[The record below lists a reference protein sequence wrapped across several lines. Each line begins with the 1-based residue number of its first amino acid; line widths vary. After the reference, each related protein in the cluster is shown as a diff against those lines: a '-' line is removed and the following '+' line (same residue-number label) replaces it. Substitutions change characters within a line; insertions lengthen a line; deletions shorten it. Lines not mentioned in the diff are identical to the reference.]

1 MPKLGEKKKKKKAQ
15 KQKQKQKQKQIVKTN
30 VKVNVQS
37 SGGSGGGG
45 TPSFIPQMFRDT
57 SGENQRLVSLVEQIA
72 ARVPR
77 QAEERR
83 RIYPAPLPAEDAPNP
98 YNDPTTVDAVFN
110 APIDLN
116 VPEELGKS
124 KSGRPKGS
132 KNKPKIYATLVG
144 SESEND
150 PITVDAVF
158 NAPLNT
164 NAPVTLKSA
173 GISDEELAQRKLLGE
188 EKAAKAT
195 ERISIQRERAAA
207 KMVKKYGGRV
217 EFEEVEAFGSGLP
230 SQFLST
236 DIY

>member
-15 KQKQKQKQKQIVKTN
+15 KQKQKQKQIVKTN
-30 VKVNVQS
+30 VRVNVQS

-57 SGENQRLVSLVEQIA
+57 SGENQRLVSLVEKIV

-77 QAEERR
+77 QAAAAEAPV
-83 RIYPAPLPAEDAPNP
+83 YNPANDAAAVN
-98 YNDPTTVDAVFN
+98 AVFN

-116 VPEELGKS
+116 VPEEVGGVKKS
-124 KSGRPKGS
+124 KAGRRPGS
-132 KNKPKIYATLVG
+132 KNKPKIYATVVG
-144 SESEND
+144 FESEND
-150 PITVDAVF
+150 PATVDAVF

-173 GISDEELAQRKLLGE
+173 GITDEERAQRKLLRE
-188 EKAAKAT
+188 
-195 ERISIQRERAAA
+195 ERAAA
-207 KMVKKYGGRV
+207 KMVKKYGGSV

-230 SQFLST
+230 SQFMST

>member
-1 MPKLGEKKKKKKAQ
+1 MPKLGEKKKKKKA
-15 KQKQKQKQKQIVKTN
+15 QKQKQKQKQIVKTN

-45 TPSFIPQMFRDT
+45 TPSYIPQIFRDT

-77 QAEERR
+77 
-83 RIYPAPLPAEDAPNP
+83 RIYPAPLPAENLPNP
-98 YNDPTTVDAVFN
+98 YNDPATVDAVFN
-110 APIDLN
+110 APLNSN
-116 VPEELGKS
+116 VPEEVGGVK

-158 NAPLNT
+158 NAPLNS
-164 NAPVTLKSA
+164 NVPVELKSS
-173 GISDEELAQRKLLGE
+173 GITDEERVKRKLIRE
-188 EKAAKAT
+188 
-195 ERISIQRERAAA
+195 ERAAY
-207 KMVKKYGGRV
+207 KMVKKYGGPI

-236 DIY
+236 EY